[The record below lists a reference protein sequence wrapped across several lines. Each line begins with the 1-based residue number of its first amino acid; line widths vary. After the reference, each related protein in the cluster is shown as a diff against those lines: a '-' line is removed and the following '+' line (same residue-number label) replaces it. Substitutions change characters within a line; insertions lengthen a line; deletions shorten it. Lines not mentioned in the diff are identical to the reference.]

1 MMSPTSTSR
10 PRDGTS
16 LESRLLGR
24 IREEIRLRHQQAT
37 QINEE
42 NHPHKLRLN
51 SDTCEWELRVD
62 NPGEAPGPP
71 FWDGHRYIDGDEK
84 DE

>member
-1 MMSPTSTSR
+1 
-10 PRDGTS
+10 
-16 LESRLLGR
+16 
-24 IREEIRLRHQQAT
+24 LRHQQAT